1 MMRVLKWVVAV
12 ALMGGAVGCKSK
24 TESKAENDRSS
35 AIAAPGAAPPSSV
48 PGPPEGVGLDGVN
61 MPISQLLGTERQS
74 RPSDTLSAEQVFSAF
89 EKGGL
94 TLADKTQVLGRTIGA
109 SFCENAHTPAGVVF
123 SVCEFKDAATAT
135 KGRDYSLRTFG
146 KALPDRDLLI
156 KQKTLLTIT
165 RGGPGG
171 PAQTESKTA
180 TQIFQG
186 LSG

>member
-1 MMRVLKWVVAV
+1 MRLLKWAVTGALMAGAFGCKTKSDPPPAV
-12 ALMGGAVGCKSK
+12 AAP
-24 TESKAENDRSS
+24 A
-35 AIAAPGAAPPSSV
+35 AI

-74 RPSDTLSAEQVFSAF
+74 RPSDTPTAEQVFSAF

-123 SVCEFKDAATAT
+123 SVCEFSDTVTAT

-146 KALPDRDLLI
+146 KALPDRDLLV
-156 KQKTLLTIT
+156 KGKTLLTIT

-171 PAQTESKTA
+171 PATIAGVGCASASART
-180 TQIFQG
+180 G
-186 LSG
+186 